1 MAEPKKRTKKTNT
14 VPSLSSVEM
23 QLVTEEQQA
32 LDKIKKSVY
41 ATLNNNEL
49 EKALDGWLKNHGTE
63 HKIAMRDLS
72 VLKTTI
78 MEFLDVFL
86 LFGYDMKG
94 NRIIIQNFN
103 NARDRDAV
111 MEFLKTI
118 FIKQQQDSFLDG
130 DE

>member
-1 MAEPKKRTKKTNT
+1 MQEPRKRAKKTNS
-14 VPSLSSVEM
+14 VPSLSSVEV
-23 QLVTEEQQA
+23 QLVTDEEQA

-41 ATLNNNEL
+41 ATINNNEL
-49 EKALDGWLKNHGTE
+49 EKALDNWLKNHSSE

-72 VLKTTI
+72 ILKTTI

-94 NRIIIQNFN
+94 NRVIIQNFN

-111 MEFLKTI
+111 MEFFKTI

-130 DE
+130 EE

>member
-1 MAEPKKRTKKTNT
+1 MQEPRKRAKKTNA
-14 VPSLSSVEM
+14 VPSLSSVDI
-23 QLVTEEQQA
+23 QLVTDEEQA

-49 EKALDGWLKNHGTE
+49 EKALDTWLKNHNTE
-63 HKIAMRDLS
+63 NKIAMRDLS

-130 DE
+130 EE

>member
-1 MAEPKKRTKKTNT
+1 MQEPRKKNKKTNT

-23 QLVTEEQQA
+23 QLVTDEQQA

>member
-1 MAEPKKRTKKTNT
+1 MQEPRKKNKKTNT

-23 QLVTEEQQA
+23 QLVTDEQQA

-130 DE
+130 EE

>member
-1 MAEPKKRTKKTNT
+1 MQEPRKRAKKTNA
-14 VPSLSSVEM
+14 VPSLSSVDI
-23 QLVTEEQQA
+23 QIVTDEEQA

-49 EKALDGWLKNHGTE
+49 EKALDTWLKNHNTE
-63 HKIAMRDLS
+63 NKIAMRDLS

-130 DE
+130 EE

>member
-1 MAEPKKRTKKTNT
+1 MQEPRKKNKKTNT
-14 VPSLSSVEM
+14 VSSLSSVEM
-23 QLVTEEQQA
+23 QLVTDEQQA

>member
-1 MAEPKKRTKKTNT
+1 MQEPRKKSKKTDS
-14 VPSLSSVEM
+14 VPSLSSVEI
-23 QLVTEEQQA
+23 QLVNDEQQI

-41 ATLNNNEL
+41 TTINNNEL
-49 EKALDGWLKNHGTE
+49 EKALDTWLKDQSTE
-63 HKIAMRDLS
+63 QKIAVRDLS

-86 LFGYDMKG
+86 LFGYDIKG

-118 FIKQQQDSFLDG
+118 FIKQQQDNFLDG
-130 DE
+130 EE

>member
-1 MAEPKKRTKKTNT
+1 MQEPRKKAKKTNS
-14 VPSLSSVEM
+14 VPSLSSVEV
-23 QLVTEEQQA
+23 QLVSDEEQV

-41 ATLNNNEL
+41 ATINNNEL
-49 EKALDGWLKNHGTE
+49 EKALDTWLKNHSSE
-63 HKIAMRDLS
+63 QKIAIRDLS
-72 VLKTTI
+72 ILKTTI

-94 NRIIIQNFN
+94 NRVIIQNFN

-118 FIKQQQDSFLDG
+118 FIKQQHDSFLDG
-130 DE
+130 EE

>member
-1 MAEPKKRTKKTNT
+1 MIYEEFSSQDRTDE
-14 VPSLSSVEM
+14 L
-23 QLVTEEQQA
+23 
-32 LDKIKKSVY
+32 LDKISKYGISSL
-41 ATLNNNEL
+41 TPH
-49 EKALDGWLKNHGTE
+49 EKDFLDAVSTGDEEQVKT
-63 HKIAMRDLS
+63 KMRDLS

-130 DE
+130 EE

>member
-1 MAEPKKRTKKTNT
+1 MQEPRKKAKKTNS
-14 VPSLSSVEM
+14 VPSLSSVEV
-23 QLVTEEQQA
+23 QFVSDEEQA

-41 ATLNNNEL
+41 ATINNNEL
-49 EKALDGWLKNHGTE
+49 EKALDTWLKNHSSE
-63 HKIAMRDLS
+63 QKIAIRDFSILN
-72 VLKTTI
+72 KTI

-94 NRIIIQNFN
+94 NRVIIQNFN

-118 FIKQQQDSFLDG
+118 FIKQQHDSFLDG
-130 DE
+130 EE

>member
-1 MAEPKKRTKKTNT
+1 MREPRKKNKKTNT

-23 QLVTEEQQA
+23 QLVTDEQQA